1 MKVQATVRSRMQDI
15 LGSVNAQNIVTA
27 GQNALKKVENT
38 CKKAQ
43 YLPDFA
49 GKVNTGE
56 FMP

>member
-1 MKVQATVRSRMQDI
+1 MQATVRSRMQDI

>member
-1 MKVQATVRSRMQDI
+1 MKVQATVQSRMQVI
-15 LGSVNAQNIVTA
+15 LGSVNARNIVTA
-27 GQNALKKVENT
+27 GQNALQKAGIP

-56 FMP
+56 FKP